1 MAHESP
7 KRIRN
12 VALVGHRGSGKT
24 SVNEALL
31 FEAGAINRLGSVAD
45 GSTVSDSASD
55 EKAREMSISASLSS
69 FRWADRKINLV
80 DTPGEPSFIA
90 DALAA
95 LRVVEGAVFV
105 VNGVMGVEVTTS
117 RLWERAAELGLA
129 RTVFVNM
136 LDRERADFFR
146 SLESLKQAFGPH
158 VVATEI
164 PIGREHELQGVV
176 DLIDMKAYRYDG
188 DGRDNCSEIEIPEE
202 LRAQADEYREKL
214 MDEVAEVSDA
224 LMERYLEGEEISHEE
239 TVAALKKGVTEG
251 HLFPVTCGA
260 ATRNLGIN
268 RLLDAFVEDLPSP
281 AKRGPIELDGV
292 TLEPDESKDMV
303 AFVFK
308 TLADPYAG
316 RVNLFRVYQGVLKH
330 DSHAHNCRAG
340 AKERIGQLLVPQGKD
355 TEHADEFGP
364 GDIGA
369 VAKLKE
375 THAGDVLASK
385 EMDIP
390 LKLPPM
396 PRPVMAFAIEAKAK
410 GDEEKM
416 GQALRRLQEEDPT
429 IDFHRDSETGE
440 QILAGITQ
448 IHVEV
453 IVDRMKE
460 RFGAEVELHSP
471 HVPYREAIKGSAKSH
486 ARYKKQTGGRGQFAD
501 CHIEIAPGA
510 EGEGL
515 EFVNAIKGGV
525 IPGGFIPAVQKGVVR
540 GDALR
545 HRRRLS
551 RPGREG
557 HALRRPAPL
566 GRLLGD
572 GVQDRGIDGVQG
584 RHGERHPDADG
595 ADHDRD
601 GRGAG
606 GVRRRRDR
614 RPQLPPRSA
623 ARNGAQGRSDR
634 DEGRGADGRDA
645 RLRTGPASDH
655 RRTGRVLDGS
665 RPLRG
670 GPRARGATGRA
681 GGAAGEGGRRGLNYP
696 WRREE
701 GASARSRRRQLRCLR
716 AHHPQG

>member
-45 GSTVSDSASD
+45 GTTVSDSAPD

-69 FRWADRKINLV
+69 FRWDDRKINLV
-80 DTPGEPSFIA
+80 DTPGEPSFMA

-95 LRVVEGAVFV
+95 LRVVESAVFV
-105 VNGVMGVEVTTS
+105 VNGVMGAEVTTS
-117 RLWERAAELGLA
+117 RLWERASELGLA
-129 RTVFVNM
+129 RILFVNM

-146 SLESLKQAFGPH
+146 ALESLKQAFGQH

-164 PIGREHELQGVV
+164 PIGREHELQGVI
-176 DLIDMKAYRYDG
+176 DLIDMKGYRYDG
-188 DGRDNCSEIEIPEE
+188 AARENCEEIEIPED
-202 LRAQADEYREKL
+202 LRATAEEYREKL
-214 MDEVAEVSDA
+214 MDEVAEVSEA

-239 TVAALKKGVTEG
+239 TVSALKQGVTEG

-281 AKRGPIELDGV
+281 AKRGTIDLDGIP
-292 TLEPDESKDMV
+292 LEPDESKDMV

-316 RVNLFRVYQGVLKH
+316 RVNLFRVYQGVLQH
-330 DSHAHNCRAG
+330 DSQVHNCRAHV
-340 AKERIGQLLVPQGKD
+340 KERIGQLLVPQGKEN
-355 TEHADEFGP
+355 EHADEFGP

-375 THAGDVLASK
+375 THAGDVLASRDM
-385 EMDIP
+385 ECP
-390 LKLPPM
+390 LRLPPM

-429 IDFHRDSETGE
+429 IDFHRDAETGE

-453 IVDRMKE
+453 IVDRMKD
-460 RFGAEVELHSP
+460 RFGAEVELHAP
-471 HVPYREAIKGSAKSH
+471 HVPYREAIKGSAKAH

-501 CHIEIAPGA
+501 CQIEIAPA
-510 EGEGL
+510 PDGEGL
-515 EFVNAIKGGV
+515 DFVNAIKGGV
-525 IPGGFIPAVQKGVVR
+525 IPGGFIPAVEKGVREAMRVGTVAGYPIQDVKVTLFDGQHHSVDSSEMAFKMAGSMAFKDAMERAQPTLMEPIMTVTVTVPEEYVGDVIGDLNSRR
-540 GDALR
+540 GR
-545 HRRRLS
+545 
-551 RPGREG
+551 
-557 HALRRPAPL
+557 PL
-566 GRLLGD
+566 GMEPKGSVTEIKAEVPMAEMLD
-572 GVQDRGIDGVQG
+572 YA
-584 RHGERHPDADG
+584 PD
-595 ADHDRD
+595 
-601 GRGAG
+601 
-606 GVRRRRDR
+606 
-614 RPQLPPRSA
+614 
-623 ARNGAQGRSDR
+623 
-634 DEGRGADGRDA
+634 
-645 RLRTGPASDH
+645 
-655 RRTGRVLDGS
+655 
-665 RPLRG
+665 
-670 GPRARGATGRA
+670 
-681 GGAAGEGGRRGLNYP
+681 
-696 WRREE
+696 
-701 GASARSRRRQLRCLR
+701 LR
-716 AHHPQG
+716 AITGGQGEYSMDLARYEEVPGHVAQQVVQQAQQEKEAVKA

>member
-31 FEAGAINRLGSVAD
+31 FTAGAINRLGSVAD
-45 GSTVSDSASD
+45 GTTVSDSASD

-69 FRWADRKINLV
+69 FRWDDRKINLI
-80 DTPGEPSFIA
+80 DTPGEPSFVA
-90 DALAA
+90 DALCA
-95 LRVVEGAVFV
+95 LRVCEGAVFV
-105 VNGVMGVEVTTS
+105 INGVMGAEVTTS
-117 RLWERAAELGLA
+117 RLWERASDLGLA
-129 RTVFVNM
+129 RILFVNM
-136 LDRERADFFR
+136 LDRERSDFFR
-146 SLESLKQAFGPH
+146 ALDSLKQAFGQH

-164 PIGREHELQGVV
+164 PIGAEHELEGVV

-188 DGRDNCSEIEIPEE
+188 DGRDNCTEIPIPDDLAE
-202 LRAQADEYREKL
+202 RAQEMREKL
-214 MDEVAEVSDA
+214 MDEVAEVSDD

-239 TVAALKKGVTEG
+239 TVTALKTGVTEG

-281 AKRGPIELDGV
+281 AKRGTIDLDGV
-292 TLEPDESKDMV
+292 ALEPDESKDTV

-316 RVNLFRVYQGVLKH
+316 RLNLFRVYQGVLKH
-330 DSHAHNCRAG
+330 DSHLHNCRAEV
-340 AKERIGQLLVPQGKD
+340 KERIGQLLVPQGKES
-355 TEHADEFGP
+355 EHADEFGP

-375 THAGDVLASK
+375 THAGDVLAANLA
-385 EMDIP
+385 EIP
-390 LKLPPM
+390 LALPRM

-429 IDFHRDSETGE
+429 IDFHRDEQTGE

-460 RFGAEVELHSP
+460 RFGAEVELHQP
-471 HVPYREAIKGSAKSH
+471 HVPYREAIKANAKAH

-501 CHIEIAPGA
+501 CHIEIEPLAH
-510 EGEGL
+510 GEGF

-525 IPGGFIPAVQKGVVR
+525 IPGGFIPAVEKGVRDAMRAGVVAGFPVQDVR
-540 GDALR
+540 VRLFDGQHHSVDSSEMAFKIAGSMAFKDAMENAQACLMEPIMTVTVAVPEEAVGDVIGDLNS
-545 HRRRLS
+545 RR
-551 RPGREG
+551 GR
-557 HALRRPAPL
+557 PL
-566 GRLLGD
+566 GMEPKGTVTEVKAEVPMAEMLSYAPDLRAITGGQGEYAMELARYEEIPAHIAQSV
-572 GVQDRGIDGVQG
+572 VQ
-584 RHGERHPDADG
+584 E
-595 ADHDRD
+595 
-601 GRGAG
+601 
-606 GVRRRRDR
+606 
-614 RPQLPPRSA
+614 A
-623 ARNGAQGRSDR
+623 AREQEAVK
-634 DEGRGADGRDA
+634 A
-645 RLRTGPASDH
+645 
-655 RRTGRVLDGS
+655 
-665 RPLRG
+665 
-670 GPRARGATGRA
+670 
-681 GGAAGEGGRRGLNYP
+681 
-696 WRREE
+696 
-701 GASARSRRRQLRCLR
+701 
-716 AHHPQG
+716 

>member
-1 MAHESP
+1 VAHESP

-12 VALVGHRGSGKT
+12 VALVGHRGGGKT

-45 GSTVSDSASD
+45 GTTVSDSATD

-69 FRWADRKINLV
+69 FRWDDRKINLI
-80 DTPGEPSFIA
+80 DTPGEPSFMA

-105 VNGVMGVEVTTS
+105 INGVMGAEVTTS
-117 RLWERAAELGLA
+117 RLWERASELGLA
-129 RTVFVNM
+129 RILFVNM

-146 SLESLKQAFGPH
+146 ALDSLKQAFGQH

-188 DGRDNCSEIEIPEE
+188 AGRENCEEIEIPED
-202 LRAQADEYREKL
+202 LRAQAQEYREKL
-214 MDEVAEVSDA
+214 MDEVAEVSEA

-239 TVAALKKGVTEG
+239 TVSALKQGVTEG

-281 AKRGPIELDGV
+281 AKRGTIDLDGV
-292 TLEPDESKDMV
+292 ALEPDESKDMV

-330 DSHAHNCRAG
+330 DSQVHNCRAHV
-340 AKERIGQLLVPQGKD
+340 KERIGQLLVPQGKESD
-355 TEHADEFGP
+355 HADEFGP

-375 THAGDVLASK
+375 THAGDVLA
-385 EMDIP
+385 ERDMECP
-390 LKLPPM
+390 LRLPPM

-453 IVDRMKE
+453 IVDRMKD

-501 CHIEIAPGA
+501 CHIEIAPGPD
-510 EGEGL
+510 GEGL

-525 IPGGFIPAVQKGVVR
+525 IPGGFIPAVEKGVREAMRSGTVAGYPIQDVKVTLFDGQHHSVDSSEMAFKIAGSMAFKDAMERAQPTLMEPIMTVTVTVPEEYVGDVIGDLNSRR
-540 GDALR
+540 GR
-545 HRRRLS
+545 
-551 RPGREG
+551 
-557 HALRRPAPL
+557 PL
-566 GRLLGD
+566 GMEPKGTVTEIKAEVPMAEMLD
-572 GVQDRGIDGVQG
+572 YA
-584 RHGERHPDADG
+584 PD
-595 ADHDRD
+595 
-601 GRGAG
+601 
-606 GVRRRRDR
+606 
-614 RPQLPPRSA
+614 
-623 ARNGAQGRSDR
+623 
-634 DEGRGADGRDA
+634 
-645 RLRTGPASDH
+645 
-655 RRTGRVLDGS
+655 
-665 RPLRG
+665 
-670 GPRARGATGRA
+670 
-681 GGAAGEGGRRGLNYP
+681 
-696 WRREE
+696 
-701 GASARSRRRQLRCLR
+701 LR
-716 AHHPQG
+716 AITGGQGEYSMDLARYEEVPGHVAQQVVQQAQREKEAVEA

>member
-31 FEAGAINRLGSVAD
+31 FTAGAVNRLGSVAD
-45 GSTVSDSASD
+45 GTTVSDSASD
-55 EKAREMSISASLSS
+55 EKAREMSISGSLSS

-95 LRVVEGAVFV
+95 LRVCESAVFV

-117 RLWERAAELGLA
+117 RLWERASELGLA
-129 RTVFVNM
+129 RIVFVNM

-146 SLESLKQAFGPH
+146 SLESLKQAFGQH

-164 PIGREHELQGVV
+164 PIGSEHELQGVI

-188 DGRDNCSEIEIPEE
+188 EGRDNSEEIEIPAE
-202 LRAQADEYREKL
+202 LADQAAEYREKL
-214 MDEVAEVSDA
+214 MDEVAEVSDE
-224 LMERYLEGEEISHEE
+224 LMERYLEGEEISHDE
-239 TVAALKKGVTEG
+239 TVTALKTGVTEG
-251 HLFPVTCGA
+251 RLFPVTCGA

-281 AKRGPIELDGV
+281 AKKGPVEVDGT
-292 TLEPDESKDMV
+292 TLEPDESKDLV

-316 RVNLFRVYQGVLKH
+316 RVNLFRVYQGVMKH
-330 DSHAHNCRAG
+330 DSHVVNARAH
-340 AKERIGQLLVPQGKD
+340 AKERIGQLLVPQGKEN
-355 TEHADEFGP
+355 EHADAFGP

-375 THAGDVLASK
+375 THAGDVLGDQDV
-385 EMDIP
+385 EIP
-390 LKLPPM
+390 LRLPPM

-429 IDFHRDSETGE
+429 IDFHRDEQTGE

-453 IVDRMKE
+453 IVERMKE
-460 RFGAEVELHSP
+460 RFGAEVELHPP
-471 HVPYREAIKGSAKSH
+471 HVPYREAIKGGAKSH

-501 CHIEIAPGA
+501 CHIEIEPLPQ
-510 EGEGL
+510 GEGF

-525 IPGGFIPAVQKGVVR
+525 IPGGFIPAVEKGVQEAMRTGVVAGFPVQDVR
-540 GDALR
+540 VRLFDGQHHSVDSSEMAFKIAGSMAFKDAMENAQAVLMEPIMTVTVAVPEENVGDVIGDLNS
-545 HRRRLS
+545 RR
-551 RPGREG
+551 GR
-557 HALRRPAPL
+557 PL
-566 GRLLGD
+566 GMEPKGSVTEVKAEVPMAEMLSYA
-572 GVQDRGIDGVQG
+572 
-584 RHGERHPDADG
+584 PD
-595 ADHDRD
+595 
-601 GRGAG
+601 
-606 GVRRRRDR
+606 
-614 RPQLPPRSA
+614 
-623 ARNGAQGRSDR
+623 
-634 DEGRGADGRDA
+634 
-645 RLRTGPASDH
+645 
-655 RRTGRVLDGS
+655 
-665 RPLRG
+665 
-670 GPRARGATGRA
+670 
-681 GGAAGEGGRRGLNYP
+681 
-696 WRREE
+696 
-701 GASARSRRRQLRCLR
+701 LR
-716 AHHPQG
+716 AITGGQGEFTMELARYEEVPAHIAQSVVQETLREQEAVKA

>member
-45 GSTVSDSASD
+45 GTTVSDSASD
-55 EKAREMSISASLSS
+55 EKSREMSISASLSS
-69 FRWADRKINLV
+69 FRWDDRKINLV

-105 VNGVMGVEVTTS
+105 VNGVMGAEVTTS
-117 RLWERAAELGLA
+117 RLWERASELGLA
-129 RTVFVNM
+129 RILFVNM

-146 SLESLKQAFGPH
+146 ALESLKQAFGQH

-164 PIGREHELQGVV
+164 PIGHEHELEGVI

-188 DGRDNCSEIEIPEE
+188 EGRDNCEEVEIPED
-202 LRAQADEYREKL
+202 LRAQAQEYREKL

-281 AKRGPIELDGV
+281 AKRGPIDLDGV
-292 TLEPDESKDMV
+292 PLEPDESKDMV

-316 RVNLFRVYQGVLKH
+316 RVNLFRVYQGVLHH
-330 DSHAHNCRAG
+330 DSQVHNCRAHV
-340 AKERIGQLLVPQGKD
+340 KERIGQLLVPQGKD
-355 TEHADEFGP
+355 TEQADEFGP

-375 THAGDVLASK
+375 THAGDVLAEK
-385 EMDIP
+385 DMECP
-390 LKLPPM
+390 LRLPPM

-429 IDFHRDSETGE
+429 IDFHRDKETGE

-471 HVPYREAIKGSAKSH
+471 HVPYREAIKGAAKAH

-501 CHIEIAPGA
+501 CHIEIAPA
-510 EGEGL
+510 PDGEGL

-525 IPGGFIPAVQKGVVR
+525 IPGGFIPAVEKGVREAMRAGTVAGYPIQDVKVTLFDGQHHSVDSSEMAFKIAGSMAFKDAMENAQPTLMEPIMTVTVVVPEEYVGDVIGDLNSRR
-540 GDALR
+540 GR
-545 HRRRLS
+545 
-551 RPGREG
+551 
-557 HALRRPAPL
+557 PL
-566 GRLLGD
+566 GMEPKGAVTEIKAEVPMAEMLD
-572 GVQDRGIDGVQG
+572 YA
-584 RHGERHPDADG
+584 PD
-595 ADHDRD
+595 
-601 GRGAG
+601 
-606 GVRRRRDR
+606 
-614 RPQLPPRSA
+614 
-623 ARNGAQGRSDR
+623 
-634 DEGRGADGRDA
+634 
-645 RLRTGPASDH
+645 
-655 RRTGRVLDGS
+655 
-665 RPLRG
+665 
-670 GPRARGATGRA
+670 
-681 GGAAGEGGRRGLNYP
+681 
-696 WRREE
+696 
-701 GASARSRRRQLRCLR
+701 LR
-716 AHHPQG
+716 AITGGQGEYSMDLARYEEVPGHVAQQVVRQAQEEKEAVKA